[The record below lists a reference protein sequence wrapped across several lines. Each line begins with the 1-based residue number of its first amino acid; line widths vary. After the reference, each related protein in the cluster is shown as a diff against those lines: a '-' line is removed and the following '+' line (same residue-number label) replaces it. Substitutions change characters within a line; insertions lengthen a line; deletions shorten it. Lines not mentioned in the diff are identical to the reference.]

1 MQRCQ
6 KLTAKSHKNVP
17 DKLLNRRTVL
27 TGLLSGVAGGS
38 GGVAIGYHH
47 QRTLEALKDEVSGS
61 GSGHFEFDY
70 RAWAISKAHSQQS
83 PKVISALKAKY
94 QEKSAPRL
102 RIWALIE
109 RMSQCIDLTDKRL
122 YCTNQLLHVQQV
134 LMEMKIQGVD
144 DPDMQL
150 IALLHDLGKLAHL
163 DGEAPEN
170 VFGRA
175 ERIGEYEPGV
185 GLDNVL
191 FRFSHAEI
199 IYLRV
204 KDLVPDHVAWT
215 LRYHNIYLDDV
226 SPYMNERDRH
236 YAEVYLASFRHF
248 DSQTKSPYR
257 VPEID
262 MAPYRD
268 LVEETFPKPIVF

>member
-1 MQRCQ
+1 V
-6 KLTAKSHKNVP
+6 KKNTEKNLP
-17 DKLLNRRTVL
+17 DKLRNRRTLL

-38 GGVAIGYHH
+38 AGMAIGYHH
-47 QRTLEALKDEVSGS
+47 QRTLEALRDEVSGA
-61 GSGHFEFDY
+61 GSGHFEFRR
-70 RAWAISKAHSQQS
+70 RAWAISKAHRQQT
-83 PKVISALKAKY
+83 PQVISALKAKY
-94 QEKSAPRL
+94 QKKSSPKL
-102 RIWALIE
+102 RVWALID
-109 RMSQCIDLTDKRL
+109 RMSQCIDLTDTRL
-122 YCTNQLLHVQQV
+122 YCTSQLLHVQQI
-134 LMEMKIQGVD
+134 LMEMKAQGID

-163 DGEAPEN
+163 DGEGPEH

-175 ERIGEYEPGV
+175 ERIGEYEQGV

-215 LRYHNIYLDDV
+215 LRYHNINLDDV

-236 YAEVYLASFRHF
+236 YTKEYLMSFRHF
-248 DSQTKSPYR
+248 DSQTKSRYR

-262 MAPYRD
+262 MTPYRD
-268 LVEETFPKPIVF
+268 LVEQTFPKSIYL